1 MGIVT
6 TVFGNLDTAIQAA
19 QDSAF
24 TSMWIKAYPLFN
36 GLAVVAVVLVGMNLW
51 TQTIRMDLRNGL
63 SLGVRIVVINA
74 LLTGTMDF
82 MTIYNAITNAPSTIG
97 GLIMNAV
104 TSGGAGDPS
113 ASIYGGIDQIFTNFI
128 SVGNNMVAN
137 GGYIVGGLGS
147 LALFAVGIIMAAM
160 CIIIICSAKIMV
172 GAMVFVAPF
181 ALASTMT
188 QPTKWLFDNWL
199 KLTMSAAMVPLVASA
214 LLGFVLVLYQ
224 NLVGPNLSTITSIG
238 AAVNLILVGVIAIFL
253 LSDVPTYA
261 QTLGGA
267 AIGLSGIARN
277 TTAVGLGAAAGA
289 AGGAAIGAAGTT
301 GAIAGTANWAS
312 GGRLADAASSVSGAT
327 ITASKAAQAYLGA
340 TPAAQGANA
349 AIKALRNSKKSQ
361 A

>member
-1 MGIVT
+1 MNG
-6 TVFGNLDTAIQAA
+6 LDEAKGAA
-19 QDSAF
+19 QTAL
-24 TSMWIKAYPLFN
+24 YL
-36 GLAVVAVVLVGMNLW
+36 GL
-51 TQTIRMDLRNGL
+51 
-63 SLGVRIVVINA
+63 
-74 LLTGTMDF
+74 
-82 MTIYNAITNAPSTIG
+82 PC
-97 GLIMNAV
+97 LIPPRDEAHV
-104 TSGGAGDPS
+104 
-113 ASIYGGIDQIFTNFI
+113 
-128 SVGNNMVAN
+128 
-137 GGYIVGGLGS
+137 GYIIGGLGS
-147 LALFAVGIIMAAM
+147 LALFTVAIIMAAM

-172 GAMVFVAPF
+172 GAMVSVAPF

-199 KLTMSAAMVPLVASA
+199 KLTISASMVPLVASA
-214 LLGFVLVLYQ
+214 LLGFVIVLDGRLVSGHL
-224 NLVGPNLSTITSIG
+224 GGITSIG
-238 AAVNLILVGVIAIFL
+238 AALNLILVGVIAIFL

-267 AIGLSGIARN
+267 AIGLSGMARN
-277 TTAVGLGAAAGA
+277 TTAIGLGAGVGA
-289 AGGAAIGAAGTT
+289 AGGAAMGVAGAT